1 MARRGCFFS
10 VFLLFF
16 AATWQLSASSLSK
29 VMAQTENLTGIFML
43 IDGGTYTLNFTEAS
57 AACVFLNVT
66 IATKAQMED
75 ALQHGLEICKYGWV
89 AEKIAVVPRIK
100 ADNNCGAGKTGLVTW
115 NASADRPFAA
125 FCFNASALTDQ
136 NQASKP
142 TTASPQSSRSSTSLE
157 ALSPTSTSAGP
168 TFRSPTQSPPSGE
181 KPATPGLAKQAP
193 SASPP
198 LTGTTDSSS
207 SSSSSSSSLP
217 SHIPVSP
224 HLLITSIPIAVTSGF
239 STSTQSPVSLEPGQ
253 QPSVSS
259 SHLLLD
265 AAHITLISLSIILL
279 LLTAVT
285 AWWCYKS
292 NNVRR
297 CVRRHKDEM
306 QTEMWRNGH
315 DETDLHSDDG
325 AEMELEEPSVKS
337 SSDVTLC
344 VNPCVEARS
353 LE

>member
-1 MARRGCFFS
+1 FCLCFSAVLRTQFNVKQRGS
-10 VFLLFF
+10 VNN
-16 AATWQLSASSLSK
+16 THSSCGIP

-57 AACVFLNVT
+57 AACLFLNVT

-125 FCFNASALTDQ
+125 FCFNASGTEQ
-136 NQASKP
+136 
-142 TTASPQSSRSSTSLE
+142 
-157 ALSPTSTSAGP
+157 
-168 TFRSPTQSPPSGE
+168 SPTQSPPLGE
-181 KPATPGLAKQAP
+181 KPATPGPAKQAP
-193 SASPP
+193 SPSPP
-198 LTGTTDSSS
+198 LTGTTDSS

-259 SHLLLD
+259 SNLLLD
-265 AAHITLISLSIILL
+265 GKHYFVSLDFTGFTVTGMQIICCIKKM
-279 LLTAVT
+279 T
-285 AWWCYKS
+285 
-292 NNVRR
+292 
-297 CVRRHKDEM
+297 
-306 QTEMWRNGH
+306 TEMKRKN
-315 DETDLHSDDG
+315 T
-325 AEMELEEPSVKS
+325 EPGRAHFK
-337 SSDVTLC
+337 
-344 VNPCVEARS
+344 
-353 LE
+353 